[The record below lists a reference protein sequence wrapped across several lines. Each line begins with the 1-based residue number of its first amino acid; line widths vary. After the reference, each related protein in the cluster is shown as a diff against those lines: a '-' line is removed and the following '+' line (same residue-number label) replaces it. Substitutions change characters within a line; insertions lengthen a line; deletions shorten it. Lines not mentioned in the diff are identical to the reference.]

1 MQTNL
6 ADFIKDTPE
15 GQEAEEILRNC
26 VHCGF
31 CLATC
36 PTYQLLGDELDSPRG
51 RIYLMKQVLEGEPVT
66 EKTQLHLDRCLTCRA
81 CETVCPSGV
90 RYGRLV
96 DIGRGIVEKKVG
108 RDLAARTMRYTLRRV
123 LPNSGIFGSLLKLG
137 QSARPLLGLMPSRLR
152 DALPPAQTQ
161 QSDAPAWP
169 PARHVRKMLI
179 LEGCVQ
185 PALAPNINA
194 ATARVLDRLG
204 ISLIKAANAG
214 CCGAVSYHLNA
225 QEEGLDYMRRN
236 VDAWWPYVAGG
247 SGIGVARGTKGVEE
261 AENFDSAEAIVIT
274 ASGCGVTVKEY
285 GHLLRHDP
293 AYAQKAMAISEMARD
308 ISEVIDAEMQ
318 TLRPL
323 LDRASDSTGTRHEM
337 PKLAFHSPCT
347 LQHGM
352 KIRGTVE
359 RILLAA
365 GFELTYVPDAHLCCG
380 SAGTYSILQPELSQQ
395 LLANKV
401 EALESGAPARIA
413 TANIGCLM
421 HLRSGTSLRIDHW
434 IEILD
439 EKLRQADEQAQ
450 AEPPPAEIAL

>member
-15 GQEAEEILRNC
+15 GQEAEEILRTC

-51 RIYLMKQVLEGEPVT
+51 RIYLMKQVMEGAPVT

-96 DIGRGIVEKKVG
+96 DIGRGIVEKQVG
-108 RDLAARTMRYTLRRV
+108 RDLAAGTMRYALRRV
-123 LPNSGIFGSLLKLG
+123 LPEAGTFSALLKFG
-137 QSARPLLGLMPSRLR
+137 QSVRPLLPSRLR
-152 DALPPAQTQ
+152 DAVPPPQAM
-161 QSDAPAWP
+161 QSSTAIRP
-169 PARHVRKMLI
+169 PARHTRKMLI

-204 ISLIKAANAG
+204 ISVIKAANAG

-225 QEEGLDYMRRN
+225 QQEGLDYMRRN
-236 VDAWWPYVAGG
+236 VDAWWPYIDNQSGAGTG
-247 SGIGVARGTKGVEE
+247 KGDGV
-261 AENFDSAEAIVIT
+261 EAIVMT

-293 AYAQKAMAISEMARD
+293 AYAEKAARISEMAKD
-308 ISEVIDAEMQ
+308 ISEIIASETRM
-318 TLRPL
+318 LLPL
-323 LDRASDSTGTRHEM
+323 LDRTSSDGNK
-337 PKLAFHSPCT
+337 PKIAFHSPCT

-352 KIRGTVE
+352 QIRGVIE
-359 RILLAA
+359 KVLMAA

-395 LLANKV
+395 LLENKV
-401 EALESGAPARIA
+401 TALESGAPARIA

-421 HLRSGTSLRIDHW
+421 HVRGGTSLPVDHW

-439 EKLRQADEQAQ
+439 EKLRKEDEADIDLAGKRYRDLVKELAQ
-450 AEPPPAEIAL
+450 